1 MIGSGGAVSSR
12 ILASNLPAGTLKSV
26 ADFEAI
32 TQHKKEHMMRLAT
45 LSAVILIP
53 LLVACESQAE
63 RQADLTEDRIEQQA
77 NASAVAAGSQ
87 IVALGLTEAQ
97 LLDADLVGADGT
109 DLGDIE
115 QVRRGPDGAVEGV
128 LVSIEN
134 TDPDRYVLVPLKGLT
149 TRVRGRDT
157 DLQTTLNAQGLAAL
171 PDAPLDALTAPSA

>member
-1 MIGSGGAVSSR
+1 NRAAGSHPAHQQSWRQNKIPCARRPCDWADGLLGLRVKRRNLQTHSLPHPSSVGFIVIGSGGAVSSR

-97 LLDADLVGADGT
+97 LLDADLVGADG
-109 DLGDIE
+109 
-115 QVRRGPDGAVEGV
+115 
-128 LVSIEN
+128 
-134 TDPDRYVLVPLKGLT
+134 
-149 TRVRGRDT
+149 
-157 DLQTTLNAQGLAAL
+157 
-171 PDAPLDALTAPSA
+171 